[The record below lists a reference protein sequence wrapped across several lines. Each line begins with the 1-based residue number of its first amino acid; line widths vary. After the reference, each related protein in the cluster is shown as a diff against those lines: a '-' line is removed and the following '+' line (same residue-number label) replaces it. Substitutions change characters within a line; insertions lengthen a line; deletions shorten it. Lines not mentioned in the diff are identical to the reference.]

1 MTASQPELGLE
12 LQQRPRTVEQ
22 QPRGDAGFRD
32 AYRDQRR
39 RSSLQIEPAP
49 LLAEDGPEPSL
60 GPRTQH
66 ATWTSNASSTTVGP
80 VHSPSGTIPRW
91 PFEETDELKEEGAEL
106 HGRPESK
113 DSRAPPQPGRRR
125 GQPAVAPRPIHSRHV
140 LSYWALE
147 ILTVFVAI
155 ALLVAIVALLAHYDG
170 HFMPEWPFD
179 INLNSAIAFL
189 TTFLRAAIVAAV
201 AEIIG
206 QIKWTWFTERTRPLH
221 HLQDFDSASR
231 SVLGSI
237 RLVAVVVWNCGFTTA
252 GLLGLAAAAVT
263 IASLAVGPVT
273 QQALRTGTCPQ
284 LLRGARAA
292 MPAANFVPG
301 SSAYYRVGAGSYEL
315 EVDMKSTLIQG
326 LTDPGGRDAAVDVV
340 CSSGNCTW
348 PDWGT
353 GVTHASVGLCS
364 ACLDTTDFVAPPDAG
379 GNLTLPDEGA
389 FINYNPGGAYM
400 WVGYSNLSAYAR
412 LFSESFSTAA
422 AVSVMNFSMLA
433 ASTAPCNTTTDAA
446 TGAVVRAC
454 PHRISQSN
462 NTYFANL
469 GDYVA
474 ASCVLYPCMKEY
486 AARYENNVLTEK
498 VVRTTTAVPN
508 LEETTDSYYAAS
520 SFYANYTATRSPC
533 VLDNGTWYTYE
544 NQSAAPRV
552 PGRTWANISLA
563 SDLRGDRNISVP
575 NACLYKMDGIFAS
588 ALAGFL
594 SSTLLSARCTYDDA
608 QAGHIDC
615 GDAWWLTPLWGQMD
629 ATYASL
635 DARVRGLAT
644 AVTNKFRATGLGPDA
659 HLGTGGSSTGA
670 TGATGA
676 GGSNS
681 RALVYGR
688 VYESTTCT
696 YFDRGW
702 IALPAVLVLACVLLL
717 AWIAVKNYRDPEQ
730 PVWKGSVLPLLFFG
744 LHAPGQQ
751 TATAGGSSCGGG
763 VVGGSSRG
771 SGPGT
776 RLEVPGAGGGGGG
789 DDNGISSRDRL
800 ERNATFFREN
810 GRAAPELDRIQE
822 EAGRTWVRF
831 HGGTD
836 PGFVDLG
843 TVGRRGN
850 QGGGGHLGGVGD
862 AEASLEQLVAVGDK
876 RARRETR
883 WPDYQTKGF
892 GRFGRRS
899 SA

>member
-1 MTASQPELGLE
+1 
-12 LQQRPRTVEQ
+12 
-22 QPRGDAGFRD
+22 
-32 AYRDQRR
+32 
-39 RSSLQIEPAP
+39 
-49 LLAEDGPEPSL
+49 
-60 GPRTQH
+60 
-66 ATWTSNASSTTVGP
+66 
-80 VHSPSGTIPRW
+80 
-91 PFEETDELKEEGAEL
+91 
-106 HGRPESK
+106 
-113 DSRAPPQPGRRR
+113 
-125 GQPAVAPRPIHSRHV
+125 
-140 LSYWALE
+140 
-147 ILTVFVAI
+147 
-155 ALLVAIVALLAHYDG
+155 
-170 HFMPEWPFD
+170 MPEWPFH

-237 RLVAVVVWNCGFTTA
+237 RLVVVVMWNCGFTTA
-252 GLLGLAAAAVT
+252 GLLGIGAAAVT

-284 LLRGARAA
+284 LLRSARAA
-292 MPAANFVPG
+292 MPAASFVPG
-301 SSAYYRVGAGSYEL
+301 SSAYYRVFAGAYEL
-315 EVDMKSTLIQG
+315 EVDMKSTMIQG
-326 LTDPGGRDAAVDVV
+326 FTDPEGKDAAVDVT

-353 GVTHASVGLCS
+353 GVTHASIGMCS
-364 ACLDTTDFVAPPDAG
+364 ACLDTTDFVSEPNAG
-379 GNLTLPDEGA
+379 GNLTLPDDGA
-389 FINYNPGGAYM
+389 FINYNPGGEYM
-400 WVGYSNLSAYAR
+400 WVGYSNLSAYSG

-422 AVSVMNFSMLA
+422 AVSMMNFSMLL
-433 ASTAPCNTTTDAA
+433 ASTAPCTTDNA
-446 TGAVVRAC
+446 TGARTC

-462 NTYFANL
+462 NSYFENL

-486 AARYENNVLTEK
+486 SARYENNVLTEK
-498 VVRTTTAVPN
+498 VVKTTTAIPN
-508 LEETTDSYYAAS
+508 LQETTDEY

-533 VLDNGTWYTYE
+533 VLDNGTWYTYH
-544 NQSAAPRV
+544 NQSEAAHV
-552 PGRTWANISLA
+552 PGRTWANISLVD
-563 SDLRGDRNISVP
+563 DLRGNHNISVP

-588 ALAGFL
+588 AISSFL
-594 SSTLLSARCTYDDA
+594 SSTLLSAHCTYDDA

-635 DARVRGLAT
+635 DGRVRGLAT
-644 AVTNKFRATGLGPDA
+644 TITNKFRATGLGPDA
-659 HLGTGGSSTGA
+659 HAGDALGSKAALSK
-670 TGATGA
+670 
-676 GGSNS
+676 
-681 RALVYGR
+681 ALVYGR

-744 LHAPGQQ
+744 LHAPGQ
-751 TATAGGSSCGGG
+751 TT
-763 VVGGSSRG
+763 
-771 SGPGT
+771 
-776 RLEVPGAGGGGGG
+776 GGGGAGLGRSGSTRGLGVGPGG
-789 DDNGISSRDRL
+789 ENDKDRL
-800 ERNATFFREN
+800 ERNATFFKEN
-810 GRAAPELDRIQE
+810 GRAAPELDRIQD
-822 EAGRTWVRF
+822 EAGKMWVRF

-843 TVGRRGN
+843 TVGRRN
-850 QGGGGHLGGVGD
+850 QGHLGAGD

-876 RARRETR
+876 RAKRETR
-883 WPDYQTKGF
+883 WPDYQPKGF